1 MELQYEI
8 LFTVELLHKF
18 FADQLCP
25 DFSITPSQLTMQVM
39 NGHRMV
45 AKSSQNQFFAA
56 IQTASPAMP
65 FIPPEEG
72 TQMTFFLTL
81 RNPLFFNY
89 TNLPTSYPPG
99 KLYYFTNRNTNGGNN
114 RNFLS
119 APLPYDSARTYSPG
133 DLALN
138 ATGTVFETMRTNTG
152 TPPPADNVTSN
163 FWMQVDLATA
173 RNRYTSEADAL
184 QWLPSRS
191 TYSFNTPQSSSVTQ
205 VWAYDP
211 ATRDYTRSVLSQTI
225 PYTVPVPAFTLD
237 LTALPPGKY
246 KLSVN
251 GALQNIY
258 INDELTGAGAL
269 AVIEVF
275 QDSSLAPA
283 YQLLDG
289 GGKLLSPLYSVFFLN
304 RSTIWKYLSAGGVIA
319 SVTDNANIY
328 QFAAPDPATNS
339 VVSATPI
346 PLNEAALSLNLKI
359 GSQNYSPIEC
369 ASPQRLVSTV
379 QSGDTY
385 ACSEIFL
392 NY

>member
-1 MELQYEI
+1 MQQQYEI

-25 DFSITPSQLTMQVM
+25 DLSIAPSQLTTQVM
-39 NGHRMV
+39 NGHRV
-45 AKSSQNQFFAA
+45 LTKSCNHQLSAA
-56 IQTASPAMP
+56 IRTDSPGTP
-65 FIPPEEG
+65 FIAPGPG
-72 TQMTFFLTL
+72 MQMTFFLTL

-89 TNLPTSYPPG
+89 TNLPTAYTSG
-99 KLYYFTNRNTNGGNN
+99 KLYYFTNRNANASSGK
-114 RNFLS
+114 NFLS
-119 APLPYDSARTYSPG
+119 TPTPYDPAKTYAPG

-138 ATGTVFETMRTNTG
+138 ATGTVFQATRTNTG
-152 TPPPADNVTSN
+152 TAPPADNAASTS
-163 FWMQVDLATA
+163 WMQIDTAAA
-173 RNRYTSEADAL
+173 RNRYSSEADAL

-191 TYSFNTPQSSSVTQ
+191 TYTFPTPQSSSVTQ

-211 ATRDYTRSVLSQTI
+211 VSHDYTDSVLSQTI
-225 PYTVPVPAFTLD
+225 PYPKPLPSFTLD
-237 LTALPPGKY
+237 LTSLSPGKY

-251 GALQNIY
+251 GAVQNIY
-258 INDELTGAGAL
+258 INDELTGTNVL

-275 QDSSLAPA
+275 QDSSIVPA
-283 YQLLDG
+283 YQLLDP
-289 GGKLLSPLYSVFFLN
+289 GGKLRSPLYSVFFLN
-304 RSTIWKYLSAGGVIA
+304 RATIWKYRSAGGVIA
-319 SVTDNANIY
+319 SVTDNTNIY

-339 VVSATPI
+339 VASAAPI
-346 PLNEAALSLNLKI
+346 PLNETALSLSLKI
-359 GSQNYSPIEC
+359 GSQTYSPIEC